1 MFSGPFFA
9 LLANI
14 GGVRPPKF
22 IVQNIFVAVASF
34 SATWQQGPGCT
45 QLISEF
51 EEMMGCMSDRAIVC
65 LIKSVLGQ
73 DVKVSQIVEDCVIKS
88 YSKVMF

>member
-1 MFSGPFFA
+1 
-9 LLANI
+9 
-14 GGVRPPKF
+14 
-22 IVQNIFVAVASF
+22 
-34 SATWQQGPGCT
+34 
-45 QLISEF
+45 
-51 EEMMGCMSDRAIVC
+51 MMGCMSDRAIVC